1 MTIKEKLMSAWET
14 AKKMV
19 EESNNVKGSTY
30 PDNKDSYQDYRG
42 ADQKK

>member
-1 MTIKEKLMSAWET
+1 MSIKEKIMGWVKT
-14 AKKMV
+14 AQKAL
-19 EESNNVKGSTY
+19 EESNNVKGGTY

>member
-1 MTIKEKLMSAWET
+1 MSLKEKIVGWIAT
-14 AKKMV
+14 AKKAL